1 MPLVLTARAVLF
13 DMDGTIVDSS
23 IPILRC
29 WGAWS
34 DRHGFDVHEV
44 LHVAHGRRSGD
55 TIRRLFADREEAFA
69 AAETA
74 WLDACEEREA
84 HGTLPLPGIRAV
96 MDALPPERW
105 GIVTSAAREVCR
117 RRLIAAG
124 LPTPGV
130 IVSGEDVA
138 WGKPAPDGYRLGAER
153 LGIAPEDCLACE
165 DTPAG
170 IAAGRGAGMRIV
182 GLVTTHAA
190 DVLGGCE
197 VLRPDWTATAVT
209 VDGDAISLVFG
220 D

>member
-1 MPLVLTARAVLF
+1 MPIALTARAILF

-34 DRHGFDVHEV
+34 DRHGLDVHEV

-74 WLDACEEREA
+74 WLDDCEVREA
-84 HGTLPLPGIRAV
+84 HGTLPLAGIREV
-96 MDALPPERW
+96 MDALPASRW
-105 GIVTSAAREVCR
+105 GIVTSAAREVCH
-117 RRLIAAG
+117 RRLVAAG

-130 IVSGEDVA
+130 IVSGEDVT

-153 LGIAPEDCLACE
+153 LGVAPADCLACE

-170 IAAGRGAGMRIV
+170 IAAGRGAGMRLV
-182 GLVTTHAA
+182 GMVTTHAA

-197 VLRPDWTATAVT
+197 VLRPDWAGTTVR
-209 VDGDAISLVFG
+209 VDGDAITLHFA